1 MIQLIIPQPK
11 LHFLQPR
18 EVFSPLPPRS
28 APCSCRDSSR
38 PGTGLSLSLSHSLLA
53 ECLFI
58 CRIPNTGSKCQH
70 VNGYTT
76 VQTALGHYEPKRHQN
91 RNLEKRKE
99 KQKNEGISHTKKF
112 IFVGAATPVS
122 LLWVLHSLE
131 PLLDWIDT
139 ISMRLYIYLYSY
151 KV

>member
-11 LHFLQPR
+11 LHFLQPC
-18 EVFSPLPPRS
+18 EVFFRRSLPARPR
-28 APCSCRDSSR
+28 AAV
-38 PGTGLSLSLSHSLLA
+38 GTRRSLGLVSLSLSHSLLT

-99 KQKNEGISHTKKF
+99 KQKNEGISHKKVHLCWRCHTRFPSLSFTFSWAIIGLDRYDFYAFIYIF
-112 IFVGAATPVS
+112 IF
-122 LLWVLHSLE
+122 
-131 PLLDWIDT
+131 I
-139 ISMRLYIYLYSY
+139 
-151 KV
+151 